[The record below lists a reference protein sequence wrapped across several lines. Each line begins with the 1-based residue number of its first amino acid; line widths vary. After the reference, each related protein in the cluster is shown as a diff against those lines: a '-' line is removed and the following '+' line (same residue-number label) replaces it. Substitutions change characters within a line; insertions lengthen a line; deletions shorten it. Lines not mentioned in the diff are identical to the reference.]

1 MAVQFEKNG
10 EQIYL
15 NAIDQTNDPELKH
28 LLKWMAG
35 EERQHAKWFSELNN
49 SIIDD
54 ENDEILKDLS
64 DALISDFI
72 KGQAFSLKEIDFSI
86 ITQPDELIQT
96 FIEFEKDT
104 ILFYTI
110 LIPFIKNDPTIKKLN
125 RIIAEEETHGYL
137 GLNFQ

>member
-1 MAVQFEKNG
+1 M
-10 EQIYL
+10 
-15 NAIDQTNDPELKH
+15 
-28 LLKWMAG
+28 
-35 EERQHAKWFSELNN
+35 
-49 SIIDD
+49 
-54 ENDEILKDLS
+54 
-64 DALISDFI
+64 ISDFI

-86 ITQPDELIQT
+86 ITQSDELIQT